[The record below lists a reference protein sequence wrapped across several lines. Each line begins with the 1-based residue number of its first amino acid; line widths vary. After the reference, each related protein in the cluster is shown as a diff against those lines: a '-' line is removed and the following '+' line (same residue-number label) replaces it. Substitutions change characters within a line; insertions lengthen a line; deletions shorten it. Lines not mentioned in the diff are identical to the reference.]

1 MLTGIAILILA
12 TFAAVLINDNSSL
25 GKELTDSEV

>member
-1 MLTGIAILILA
+1 MLTGITVLILA
-12 TFAAVLINDNSSL
+12 TVAAVMINDKSSL